1 MLHLPN
7 CKCIFYNV
15 IKKTHFFF
23 FKSEFTLIQYTMAV
37 YRYDRSTA
45 SLDGAGAAALTRI
58 VSRQET
64 GAGMIVGLRLE
75 TRSGFTSGN
84 QIRLTDVF
92 ICGTGAVPYLYFE
105 VRFCH
110 FGEVNPHQTRSGS
123 GFGLGAVSLLGY
135 QSYMEFLKIPTYWCQ
150 NLCKLL
156 WKGHF

>member
-105 VRFCH
+105 VRFCD
-110 FGEVNPHQTRSGS
+110 FGEVIRTRPDQVPAS
-123 GFGLGAVSLLGY
+123 V
-135 QSYMEFLKIPTYWCQ
+135 QVRFLCWDDKTY
-150 NLCKLL
+150 NLTIL
-156 WKGHF
+156 